1 MLLFV
6 SLFIYWILLH
16 ALFQSFLKFVLAWL
30 VQKWVLLEDEIEKV
44 ALINKVELQKFELH
58 YIFLRLKI

>member
-1 MLLFV
+1 M
-6 SLFIYWILLH
+6 YWILLH

-44 ALINKVELQKFELH
+44 ALINKVELQKFELQ
-58 YIFLRLKI
+58 YVFLRLKI